1 MPARLSPLAKLL
13 LLLVLAGCSK
23 SPAPQPAAEAT
34 AESSSTAASP
44 DAASDVKLDILSFDQ
59 IQERIASKRG
69 QVVVVDAWSTSC
81 PPCMKDFHNLVEL
94 HKQYQPNDVA
104 CVSLSFDYEG
114 VGKPEEASGTVLTF
128 LKQQG
133 ATFDNLM
140 SNEESD
146 VLYRKFKLNA
156 VPAVFVYDR
165 AGQLRERFESEG
177 AYDKVRALVAELVKE
192 PAGPAPSSTAPVDTT
207 PSSVIP
213 AAGG

>member
-1 MPARLSPLAKLL
+1 MPACLSPLVTLL

-23 SPAPQPAAEAT
+23 STAPQPGAEAT
-34 AESSSTAASP
+34 AESSSTAVSP
-44 DAASDVKLDILSFDQ
+44 DAASDVTLDILSFDQ
-59 IQERIASKRG
+59 IQERIASKKG

-94 HKQYQPNDVA
+94 HKQYPPADVA

-114 VGKPEEASGTVLTF
+114 VGKPEEASGAVLTF

-165 AGQLRERFESEG
+165 AGQLRQRFESEG

-192 PAGPAPSSTAPVDTT
+192 PATAASSGTT
-207 PSSVIP
+207 PP
-213 AAGG
+213 AAAPAGG

>member
-1 MPARLSPLAKLL
+1 MPACLPRLVTLL

-23 SPAPQPAAEAT
+23 STAPQAGAEAT
-34 AESSSTAASP
+34 AETPPSVLVSTTDSG
-44 DAASDVKLDILSFDQ
+44 VKLDILSFDE

-94 HKQYQPNDVA
+94 HKQYPPADVA

-114 VGKPEEASGTVLTF
+114 VGKPEEASGAVLTF

-177 AYDKVRALVAELVKE
+177 AYEKVRALVAELVKE
-192 PAGPAPSSTAPVDTT
+192 PAAAAPASTT
-207 PSSVIP
+207 PPTTAP

>member
-1 MPARLSPLAKLL
+1 MPACLSRLATLL
-13 LLLVLAGCSK
+13 LLFVLVGCSK
-23 SPAPQPAAEAT
+23 STAPRPEEAT
-34 AESSSTAASP
+34 AETSSTDAAP
-44 DAASDVKLDILSFDQ
+44 AIASDVKLDILSFDQ
-59 IQERIASKRG
+59 IQERIASKKG

-94 HKQYQPNDVA
+94 HKEYPPADVA
-104 CVSLSFDYEG
+104 CMSLSFDYEG
-114 VGKPEEASGTVLTF
+114 VGKPEEASGAVLTF

-133 ATFDNLM
+133 AEFDNFM

-177 AYDKVRALVAELVKE
+177 AYEKVRTLVAELVKE
-192 PAGPAPSSTAPVDTT
+192 PTAATPTDTTAPPTT
-207 PSSVIP
+207 PAS
-213 AAGG
+213 GG